1 MLSARDISKSFGAS
15 RALSGVSVDFSR
27 GEVVSLVGENGAGKS
42 TLLKALAAVFPWD
55 TGTVTLEGASYAPK
69 SLAEAEARGVALV
82 FQELNV
88 NRSLTVAENVM
99 LGRLRTYRRFGL
111 IDWKRLKTDA
121 QAILDRL
128 DSGISVLADI
138 DSLDLGQLKIIEVA
152 RALAANPRFVFFDES
167 TAFLNNRE
175 AHRLLAVI
183 RNLREQDH
191 GVAFVSHH
199 LNEVFDISDRLV
211 VLKDGALVGSFEAAG
226 MSEGRLHELMV
237 GREFDGGIFPP
248 ASAPAQGEVPAELAF
263 EEVVT
268 RSGLGPVSLAVP
280 AGRIVGIGGL
290 KGSGGDAM
298 LAAVMGAEPVLS
310 GTMRFGGQP
319 FRPGDPRDAWRQ
331 GIAYV
336 PGDRTGEGLIPEF
349 PIEENLTMAVRPRT
363 AGGIVDRTA
372 GRRVADEMIAR
383 LRIKTAARDAATSS
397 LSGGNMQKVVLGK
410 CLATRP
416 RMLLLN
422 NPTRGVDVGA
432 KAEIY
437 RLMREL
443 TGEGMTI
450 LMVTEDLAEL
460 IGVADEIV
468 VTRRGAIS
476 HRFAPGARPSEEE
489 VVKWMM

>member
-15 RALSGVSVDFSR
+15 QALSGVSADFRR

-55 TGTVTLEGASYAPK
+55 TGTVTLEGAPYAPK
-69 SLAEAEARGVALV
+69 SLAEAEAQGVALV

-88 NRSLTVAENVM
+88 NRSLTIAENVM
-99 LGRLRTYRRFGL
+99 LGRLRRYRRLGL
-111 IDWKRLKTDA
+111 VDWKQLKAEA

-128 DSGISVLADI
+128 DSGISVSADI
-138 DSLDLGQLKIIEVA
+138 DSLDLGQLKTVEVA
-152 RALAANPRFVFFDES
+152 RALASKPRFVFFDES

-183 RNLREQDH
+183 RNLRDQDH

-199 LNEVFDISDRLV
+199 LNEVFEISDRLV
-211 VLKDGALVGSFEAAG
+211 VLKDGALVDSFEAAG

-237 GREFDGGIFPP
+237 GREFDGGIFPAATP
-248 ASAPAQGEVPAELAF
+248 AREEARIELSF
-263 EEVVT
+263 EDVVT
-268 RSGLGPVSLAVP
+268 RSGLGPVSLDVP

-298 LAAVMGAEPVLS
+298 LQAVMGAEPVLS
-310 GTMRFGGQP
+310 GRMTFDGKP

-349 PIEENLTMAVRPRT
+349 AIEENLTMAARPRT
-363 AGGIVDRTA
+363 AGGFVDRPA

-383 LRIKTAARDAATSS
+383 LRIKAAGRDAATSS

-410 CLATRP
+410 CLATGP

-437 RLMREL
+437 RLMRQL
-443 TGEGMTI
+443 ADEGMTI

-460 IGVADEIV
+460 IGVADQII

-489 VVKWMM
+489 VVRWMM